1 MLLWS
6 NVIRLHGLRTVE
18 GSFAGHRLQCR
29 TEVWVSHGVF
39 GEVGRQRSPTL
50 AGMAAET
57 LSADAGKSLLQDSSP
72 LGRIADAW
80 NGIIDSL
87 QGILAWQLTGAT
99 TCAPAVA
106 SFEARKYLEQTGL
119 AAVGEW
125 PCTWEIRLG
134 LTQDIPV
141 GSSNGWGMGTET
153 LFFGDSG
160 TPKTQLSRRTAHICR
175 AKTQGADSGP
185 QMISRRPTE
194 NHPGTFASQSAKK
207 DQMNKPSVRPW
218 LVSAHAGQN
227 EVPCWF

>member
-1 MLLWS
+1 
-6 NVIRLHGLRTVE
+6 
-18 GSFAGHRLQCR
+18 
-29 TEVWVSHGVF
+29 
-39 GEVGRQRSPTL
+39 
-50 AGMAAET
+50 MAAET
-57 LSADAGKSLLQDSSP
+57 LSADAGKAFPKTLRRWVASLMPGMESSIACRGYW
-72 LGRIADAW
+72 LG
-80 NGIIDSL
+80 SL
-87 QGILAWQLTGAT
+87 PVPP

-106 SFEARKYLEQTGL
+106 SFEARKYLEQPGL

-141 GSSNGWGMGTET
+141 DSSNGWGMGTET

-160 TPKTQLSRRTAHICR
+160 TPKTQLSRRTTHICR

-207 DQMNKPSVRPW
+207 DQMKKPSAGPW

-227 EVPCWF
+227 EVLCWF